1 MKKILALT
9 LLLAFA
15 GQTFSQAIIVID
27 FYANQSYIARF
38 KCENRFRPMLHC
50 NGQCVLAKRLRQE
63 EKREQENSERK
74 LENKSDVIS
83 SKSFFIS
90 ALLSIQTIYPAYQTY
105 ADKRISDI
113 SFAIF
118 HPPCLFS

>member
-15 GQTFSQAIIVID
+15 GQTFSQAIIVTD
-27 FYANQSYIARF
+27 FYINQSYIAKF
-38 KCENRFRPMLHC
+38 KCENRFMPMLHC
-50 NGQCVLAKRLRQE
+50 NGKCVLAKRLKQE

-74 LENKSDVIS
+74 LENKNEVIS
-83 SKSFFIS
+83 SKSFFTS
-90 ALLSIQTIYPAYQTY
+90 SLASLQTVYPSYQTY
-105 ADKRISDI
+105 ADKITSDI

-118 HPPCLFS
+118 HPPCA